1 MCFVLYEKR
10 IQKGYYFYQVLYPV
24 KLMFDWVFCV
34 LAYRLYTV
42 VPRLVKFIDYLTNVY
57 VRMNRKRIRVWNK
70 FYFSRDFYFPENFTS
85 GHNLNKTPQKL
96 ESSFY
101 CVRFVLVQDS
111 EILPSF
117 LAHFLIIRNRGIS
130 LKWSIFNTLGYRQ
143 LSCSWSDLNKNLV
156 SLLLL

>member
-57 VRMNRKRIRVWNK
+57 VRMNRKRIRV
-70 FYFSRDFYFPENFTS
+70 
-85 GHNLNKTPQKL
+85 
-96 ESSFY
+96 
-101 CVRFVLVQDS
+101 
-111 EILPSF
+111 
-117 LAHFLIIRNRGIS
+117 
-130 LKWSIFNTLGYRQ
+130 
-143 LSCSWSDLNKNLV
+143 
-156 SLLLL
+156 